1 MCQMLI
7 CKYEYKPLSFNL
19 VQETYDYITK
29 CLDDSL
35 EAIAETYVVYNDDT
49 YDVIKFGRYVAH
61 TPIDCI
67 TEKGLA
73 PYVSE
78 SKQYSIFLLNKMLAN
93 KDNIKM
99 LMVTNTRVDEFC
111 FYCTDKKLVDVI
123 NKDPRHIAN
132 EYVGFNKD
140 NVMYDN
146 SKFIILIRSTFY
158 KYIHG
163 EKLD

>member
-35 EAIAETYVVYNDDT
+35 EAIAEAYVVYNDNT

-61 TPIDCI
+61 TPIDHI

-99 LMVTNTRVDEFC
+99 LMVTNTRTNELC
-111 FYCTDKKLVDVI
+111 FYCTDKKLVNVI
-123 NKDPRHIAN
+123 NKDPRHMAN
-132 EYVGFNKD
+132 ISAYSSND
-140 NVMYDN
+140 DAMYDN
-146 SKFIILIRSTFY
+146 TNFIILIRSIFY
-158 KYIHG
+158 KYTHG
-163 EKLD
+163 ERID

>member
-1 MCQMLI
+1 MCQTLV

-35 EAIAETYVVYNDDT
+35 EAIAEAYVVYNDNT

-61 TPIDCI
+61 TPIDQI
-67 TEKGLA
+67 TEKGLT

-140 NVMYDN
+140 EVMYDN

>member
-35 EAIAETYVVYNDDT
+35 EAIAEAYVVYNDNT

-61 TPIDCI
+61 TPIDEI

-140 NVMYDN
+140 EVMYDN

>member
-35 EAIAETYVVYNDDT
+35 EAIAEAYVVYNDNT

-132 EYVGFNKD
+132 EYVGFNRD

>member
-35 EAIAETYVVYNDDT
+35 EAIAEAYVVYNDNT

-140 NVMYDN
+140 EVMYDN

>member
-1 MCQMLI
+1 MCQTLV

-35 EAIAETYVVYNDDT
+35 EAIAEAYVVYNDNT

-61 TPIDCI
+61 TPIDQI
-67 TEKGLA
+67 TEKGLT

-99 LMVTNTRVDEFC
+99 LMVTNTRTNELC
-111 FYCTDKKLVDVI
+111 FYCTDKKLVNVI
-123 NKDPRHIAN
+123 NKDPRHMAN
-132 EYVGFNKD
+132 ISAYSSND
-140 NVMYDN
+140 DAMYDN
-146 SKFIILIRSTFY
+146 TNFIILIRSIFY
-158 KYIHG
+158 KYTHG
-163 EKLD
+163 EKID

>member
-7 CKYEYKPLSFNL
+7 CKYEYKPLSFSL

-35 EAIAETYVVYNDDT
+35 EAIAEAYVVYNDNT

-132 EYVGFNKD
+132 EYVGFNRD

-163 EKLD
+163 EKID

>member
-140 NVMYDN
+140 EVMYDN

>member
-1 MCQMLI
+1 MCQTLV

-35 EAIAETYVVYNDDT
+35 EAIAEAYVVYNDNT

-61 TPIDCI
+61 TPIDQI
-67 TEKGLA
+67 TEKGLT

-123 NKDPRHIAN
+123 NKDPRHMAN
-132 EYVGFNKD
+132 IYAYSSND
-140 NVMYDN
+140 DAMYDN
-146 SKFIILIRSTFY
+146 TNFIILIRSTFY
-158 KYIHG
+158 KYTHG

>member
-1 MCQMLI
+1 MYQMLI

-35 EAIAETYVVYNDDT
+35 EAIAEAYVVYNDNT

-61 TPIDCI
+61 TPIDKI

-140 NVMYDN
+140 EVMYDN

>member
-35 EAIAETYVVYNDDT
+35 EAIAEAYVVYNDNT

-61 TPIDCI
+61 TPIDEI

-140 NVMYDN
+140 EVMYDN

-163 EKLD
+163 EKID

>member
-35 EAIAETYVVYNDDT
+35 EAIAEAYVVYNDNT

-61 TPIDCI
+61 TPIDEI

-132 EYVGFNKD
+132 EYVGFNRD

>member
-35 EAIAETYVVYNDDT
+35 EAIAEAYVVYNDNT

-61 TPIDCI
+61 TPIDHI

-99 LMVTNTRVDEFC
+99 LMVTNTRTNELC
-111 FYCTDKKLVDVI
+111 FYCTDKKLVNVI
-123 NKDPRHIAN
+123 NKDPRHMAN
-132 EYVGFNKD
+132 ISAYSSND
-140 NVMYDN
+140 DAMYGN
-146 SKFIILIRSTFY
+146 TNFIILIRSIFY
-158 KYIHG
+158 KYTHG
-163 EKLD
+163 ERID